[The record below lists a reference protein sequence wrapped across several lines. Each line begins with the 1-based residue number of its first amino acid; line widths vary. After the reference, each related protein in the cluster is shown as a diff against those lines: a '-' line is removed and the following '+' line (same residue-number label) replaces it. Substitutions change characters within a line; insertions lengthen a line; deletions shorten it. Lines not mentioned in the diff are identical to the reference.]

1 MPGGELRI
9 RIDAE
14 GRLWLRGPVEEIAQI
29 SLSPELIARLQA
41 LP

>member
-1 MPGGELRI
+1 V
-9 RIDAE
+9 RIDQD
-14 GRLWLRGPVEEIAQI
+14 GHLWLRGPVEEIALI